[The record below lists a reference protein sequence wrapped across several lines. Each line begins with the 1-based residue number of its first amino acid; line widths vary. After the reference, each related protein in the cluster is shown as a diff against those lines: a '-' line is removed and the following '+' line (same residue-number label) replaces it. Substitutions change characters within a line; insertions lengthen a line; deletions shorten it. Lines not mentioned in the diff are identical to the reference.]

1 MNVALLQRLY
11 SAPPIELAG
20 ELQAACAALPAAA
33 STAYRKVSTLDRSGL
48 DALERLAERA
58 NGIARLAM
66 RTREALAR
74 ETSPPN
80 AA

>member
-11 SAPPIELAG
+11 AASSLELAG
-20 ELQAACAALPAAA
+20 ELQAACAALPSAA
-33 STAYRKVSTLDRSGL
+33 TTVYTKVNDLDRVAL
-48 DALERLAERA
+48 DMLERLAERA
-58 NGIARLAM
+58 EGIRRLAM

-74 ETSPPN
+74 ETDPPR

>member
-11 SAPPIELAG
+11 AAPPIELAG

-33 STAYRKVSTLDRSGL
+33 STAYGKVRDLDRTGL
-48 DALERLAERA
+48 DLLERLAERGE
-58 NGIARLAM
+58 GIRRLAM

-74 ETSPPN
+74 ETNSPN

>member
-11 SAPPIELAG
+11 SAPANDLAD

-33 STAYRKVSTLDRSGL
+33 ATVSVKVNDRDRTALDM
-48 DALERLAERA
+48 LERLAERA
-58 NGIARLAM
+58 DGIRRLAM

-74 ETSPPN
+74 EVNPPH